1 MERNIALSKRLKA
14 IADEVNNA
22 SGVADIGTDHAH
34 IPIYLIQKKKA
45 DYVYACDINEGPL
58 AKAKENIA
66 LYNLEDKIECRLSDG
81 LDNIRKSE
89 IDTLIIAGM
98 GGELIIDI
106 LSRGKHLRSDIKQY
120 ILSPH
125 SKKKE
130 LRENLRSSGFVIKS
144 EKMIKDTSK
153 YYNIMNVEYDEI
165 RSKTEYS
172 KEIYDTFSYHL
183 IKSKDAILLEYL
195 KKEELKYQNI
205 LSSIRSSESDSCEI
219 EEKLKLIKEALYE
232 MR

>member
-1 MERNIALSKRLKA
+1 M
-14 IADEVNNA
+14 
-22 SGVADIGTDHAH
+22 
-34 IPIYLIQKKKA
+34 
-45 DYVYACDINEGPL
+45 
-58 AKAKENIA
+58 
-66 LYNLEDKIECRLSDG
+66 YNLEDKIECRLSDG
-81 LDNIRKSE
+81 LDNIKKAE

-106 LSRGKHLRSDIKQY
+106 LNRGKHLSSDIRQY

-130 LRENLRSSGFVIKS
+130 TRESLRSKGFVIKS

-153 YYNIMNVEYDEI
+153 YYNIINAEYDDVKSGVEES
-165 RSKTEYS
+165 R
-172 KEIYDTFSYHL
+172 EIYDAFSYHL

-205 LSSIRSSESDSCEI
+205 LSSIKNSESESFEI
-219 EEKLKLIKEALYE
+219 EKKLKLIKEALYE